1 MKKGRNLIIALA
13 VLVVLGVVYILAK
26 QGLFEKTE
34 ETGETVY
41 VADLNADDIQE
52 ISLQLGEKTVKFV
65 KTDDTWKLESDENFP
80 VDEDKLGTLLDAVAD
95 LEAVRELTDA
105 EDVSEYRLDSPSNT
119 ITVKNGDGEEIV
131 LSIGD
136 SASTGDIYVNNSAK
150 EGTVYTVSSSFES
163 EFDKDV
169 YDFAQ
174 STDFPEI
181 LTDNIQKITVENAG
195 DTYVFYQEEREA
207 EDTDETEDSTDTA
220 DESTDEETS
229 EESATEMV
237 WVLQKNE
244 ETPVDAD
251 STKVGTLTSQIAGLT
266 YTDYVNYNCTD
277 MSQYGLAEPAA
288 KITVDYTDSDGE
300 EQTTIL
306 YVGSTDADGNY
317 YTHVDD
323 NTEIHVV
330 SSSALSEFL
339 GINVDDY
346 KAAEETEETTEDT
359 ASEETTE

>member
-1 MKKGRNLIIALA
+1 M
-13 VLVVLGVVYILAK
+13 
-26 QGLFEKTE
+26 
-34 ETGETVY
+34 
-41 VADLNADDIQE
+41 
-52 ISLQLGEKTVKFV
+52 
-65 KTDDTWKLESDENFP
+65 
-80 VDEDKLGTLLDAVAD
+80 
-95 LEAVRELTDA
+95 
-105 EDVSEYRLDSPSNT
+105 
-119 ITVKNGDGEEIV
+119 
-131 LSIGD
+131 SIGD

-207 EDTDETEDSTDTA
+207 ENTDETEDSTDTA

-251 STKVGTLTSQIAGLT
+251 STKVGTLTSQIAGMT

-277 MSQYGLAEPAA
+277 MSQYGLAEPTA

-300 EQTTIL
+300 EQTTVL